1 MTSELAS
8 PPSVPSAAA
17 RDAVFD
23 PDSWYAEEIERTIIT
38 EDEIR
43 AKVAELGALVSADYA
58 DGVLGDGDE
67 LLLVG
72 VFKGAVMFM
81 ADFAR
86 ALSVPVKMEFM
97 ALSSYG
103 SSTTSSG
110 TVRILKDIDSDVTGK
125 HILVVEDIIDSGLT
139 LSYLRRNLLAR
150 GPASLEVCA
159 LLVREGKARTNLD
172 LKYEAFRIPPAFV
185 VGYGLDVAE
194 RYRNLPFVCVYGG
207 ATPEAGRP

>member
-8 PPSVPSAAA
+8 PASVPSAAA

-43 AKVAELGALVSADYA
+43 AKVAELGDRVSADYA
-58 DGVLGDGDE
+58 DTDE

-110 TVRILKDIDSDVTGK
+110 TVRILKDIDSDVAGK

-139 LSYLRRNLLAR
+139 LSWLLKYLEGLH
-150 GPASLEVCA
+150 PASVAVVSMLRKPGVQR
-159 LLVREGKARTNLD
+159 VD
-172 LKYEAFRIPPAFV
+172 IPVEYLGFDIPNEFV
-185 VGYGLDVAE
+185 VGYGLDYAE
-194 RYRNLPFVCVYGG
+194 RYRELPFVGVLKPEVYQK
-207 ATPEAGRP
+207 

>member
-8 PPSVPSAAA
+8 PASVTTTASSAA
-17 RDAVFD
+17 
-23 PDSWYAEEIERTIIT
+23 WYADEIERTIIS
-38 EDEIR
+38 EEQIR
-43 AKVAELGALVSADYA
+43 TKVAQLADQVSRDFADT
-58 DGVLGDGDE
+58 DE

-103 SSTTSSG
+103 NATSSSG

-125 HILVVEDIIDSGLT
+125 HIIVVEDIIDSGLT
-139 LSYLRRNLLAR
+139 LAWLLRYLKGLD
-150 GPASLEVCA
+150 PASVSVVSMLLKPGMQRAEVPVDY
-159 LLVREGKARTNLD
+159 LGFE
-172 LKYEAFRIPPAFV
+172 IPNEFV
-185 VGYGLDVAE
+185 VGYGLDYAE
-194 RYRNLPFVCVYGG
+194 RYRELPFIGVLKPSVY
-207 ATPEAGRP
+207 ERS